1 MGRGSLSRV
10 AVLQAFFARHPVLR
24 QELLAKYPDVTFKET
39 DDILEGQELVDFIR
53 GHDKVIMSID
63 WLTEDVIKQLPE
75 LKVVA
80 KHGVGMDSIDI
91 KAMRKYGVELGWQGG
106 VNKRTV
112 AEMALGYMILLLR
125 HFPEANRDMRAGTWL
140 RQRGNTLSDKT
151 VGILG
156 CGHIGKDLARL
167 LAPFRCE
174 ILAHDIRDYPE
185 FYAETG
191 VKPVSLDAL
200 LERSD
205 VVSVH
210 LPRTKKTTNIL
221 NRERLAKMKPTA
233 VLVNTARGGLIDEDA
248 LLDLLKAGHFTGA
261 AIDAFL
267 TEPTD
272 KRELVE
278 HPRFWCTPHMGGLS
292 EEAVLAMG
300 RSAIAGLD
308 DHRLPGPDWPP
319 DVWED

>member
-1 MGRGSLSRV
+1 MSRV
-10 AVLQAFFARHPVLR
+10 AVLQAFFSRHPVLR
-24 QELLAKYPDVTFKET
+24 QELLAKYPDVTFKE
-39 DDILEGQELVDFIR
+39 DDRILEGRDLIDFLR

-63 WLTEDVIKQLPE
+63 KLSEDVIAALPE

-91 KAMRKYGVELGWQGG
+91 KAMHKHGVELGWRGG

-112 AEMALGYMILLLR
+112 AEMAINYMILLLR
-125 HFPEANRDMRAGTWL
+125 HFPEANRDLRDGSWM
-140 RQRGNTLSDKT
+140 RQRGHTLSDST

-156 CGHIGKDLARL
+156 CGHIGKDLAGL
-167 LAPFRCE
+167 LAPFGCD
-174 ILAHDIRDYPE
+174 ILAHDIRDHSE
-185 FYAETG
+185 FYAASG
-191 VKPVSLDAL
+191 VQPVGLDEL
-200 LERSD
+200 LARAD
-205 VVSVH
+205 VLSVH
-210 LPRTKKTTNIL
+210 LPLTCETRNIL
-221 NRERLAKMKPTA
+221 SRERMAQMKPTA
-233 VLVNTARGGLIDEDA
+233 VLINTARGGLIDEAA
-248 LLDLLKAGHFTGA
+248 LLDLLNAGHFAGA

-272 KRELVE
+272 NRELVD

-308 DHRLPGPDWPP
+308 DHRLPDCDWPP